1 MPHRI
6 LVTAT
11 NFSGTCPDAFRL
23 LTQAGLE
30 VVENPHQRPMTLTE
44 LSPVVASVSGVMAG
58 VDTWNESVFR
68 IAPNLRVICRFGV
81 GVDNFDIPAA
91 TRYGIAMCNCPGA
104 NANAVAELVVGLML
118 ALGRQIPLLDS
129 STRRGAWARTVGVE
143 LHGKTIG
150 LVGLGRIARLVVP
163 KVRGF
168 GMKVVAHDPY
178 VWDEQFARE
187 NEITR
192 LSFDELLRES
202 DYVSLHAPVTA
213 DTRHIMDTRAFGLMR
228 PTAVLIN
235 TARGA
240 LVDEAA
246 LYDALSSGR
255 LARAGLDVYEE
266 EPARNNRLFELENV
280 VVTPHTGAETRE
292 AINSVSMMCA
302 QSVVDVLSGRRPVSL
317 LNPEAWDT
325 VMKSLREGR

>member
-1 MPHRI
+1 
-6 LVTAT
+6 
-11 NFSGTCPDAFRL
+11 
-23 LTQAGLE
+23 
-30 VVENPHQRPMTLTE
+30 
-44 LSPVVASVSGVMAG
+44 
-58 VDTWNESVFR
+58 
-68 IAPNLRVICRFGV
+68 
-81 GVDNFDIPAA
+81 
-91 TRYGIAMCNCPGA
+91 
-104 NANAVAELVVGLML
+104 
-118 ALGRQIPLLDS
+118 
-129 STRRGAWARTVGVE
+129 
-143 LHGKTIG
+143 
-150 LVGLGRIARLVVP
+150 
-163 KVRGF
+163 
-168 GMKVVAHDPY
+168 MKVVAHDPY